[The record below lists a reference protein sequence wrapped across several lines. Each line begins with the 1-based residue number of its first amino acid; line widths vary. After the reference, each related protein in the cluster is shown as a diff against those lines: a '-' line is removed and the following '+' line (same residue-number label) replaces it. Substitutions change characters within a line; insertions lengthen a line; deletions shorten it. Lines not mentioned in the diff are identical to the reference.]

1 MKGGLNGKI
10 FYKWRFKII
19 GGFSI
24 VTFDIFDYPKTLP
37 HSPPIP
43 KPQLVIHS
51 DSITSS
57 NWVCH
62 LFALVLYIILPIE
75 ITTTCPKMSIPHFF
89 SSAIYFQHPN
99 LAGALRGQAIQVI
112 QVSSLGAPGWP
123 AALQLFHDLLGEVGA
138 EACAS
143 DGNCHWGWM
152 VFWAKVD
159 RKPLNFRC
167 FYEARFKVWVRFFF
181 SSSGSASMAIQ
192 HFVGTVLGTHGW
204 SCLVLIQHGGAM
216 ILSHSHRRSTKD
228 CVDRRTSPETGV

>member
-1 MKGGLNGKI
+1 MVDFPLSRLI
-10 FYKWRFKII
+10 SLITRRHFHI
-19 GGFSI
+19 
-24 VTFDIFDYPKTLP
+24 
-37 HSPPIP
+37 SPPIP

-181 SSSGSASMAIQ
+181 LFIRFCEYGDPT
-192 HFVGTVLGTHGW
+192 FCWNRVGHTW
-204 SCLVLIQHGGAM
+204 LVMFGANPTWRG
-216 ILSHSHRRSTKD
+216 HD
-228 CVDRRTSPETGV
+228 FEP